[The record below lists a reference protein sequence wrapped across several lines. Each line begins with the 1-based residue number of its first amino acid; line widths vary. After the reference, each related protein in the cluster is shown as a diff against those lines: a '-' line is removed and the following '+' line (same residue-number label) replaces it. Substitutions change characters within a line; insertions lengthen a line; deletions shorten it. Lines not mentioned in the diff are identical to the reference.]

1 VVERP
6 ADGRPAE
13 PVAQGAPAIRARN
26 RALLDAALGFIERAT
41 AAGLRPRLLGGLAIA
56 AHLPDPSTF
65 DHRAINDV
73 DFFSARSER
82 RQLAEL
88 LAASGYQPEPRFN
101 ALNGHRRMLFHGSD
115 HDLDVLV
122 GEFDMCHRLEL
133 EPRIEV
139 DAPTLP
145 VADLL
150 LTKLQIVE
158 LNEKD
163 ARDVVSL
170 VESHELGH
178 GPGDHIDIDRL
189 VEATAADWGLWR
201 TVHLTT
207 ERVTGEVAPASVL
220 ERLATVL
227 TAIDQSSKS
236 FSWRARARIGDRKR
250 WYQVPEEVG
259 R

>member
-1 VVERP
+1 V
-6 ADGRPAE
+6 
-13 PVAQGAPAIRARN
+13 RN
-26 RALLDAALGFIERAT
+26 RALLDAALGFIRDAT
-41 AAGLRPRLLGGLAIA
+41 SVGLRPRLLGGLAIA
-56 AHLPDPSTF
+56 AHLPDPSAF
-65 DHRAINDV
+65 KHRTVNDV
-73 DFFSARSER
+73 DLFSARSER

-88 LAASGYQPEPRFN
+88 LGNAGYEPERRFN
-101 ALNGHRRMLFHGSD
+101 ALNGHRRMLFHGPD
-115 HDLDVLV
+115 YDLDVLV

-133 EPRIEV
+133 EPRIDV

-163 ARDVVSL
+163 ASDVACL

-178 GPGDHIDIDRL
+178 GAGDHIDLDRL
-189 VEATAADWGLWR
+189 VEATSVDWGLWR
-201 TVHLTT
+201 TIHLTT
-207 ERVTGEVAPASVL
+207 ERVSETAQPAVR
-220 ERLATVL
+220 ERLAAIL
-227 TAIDQSSKS
+227 AAIDQAPKS

-250 WYQVPEEVG
+250 WYQVPEEIV